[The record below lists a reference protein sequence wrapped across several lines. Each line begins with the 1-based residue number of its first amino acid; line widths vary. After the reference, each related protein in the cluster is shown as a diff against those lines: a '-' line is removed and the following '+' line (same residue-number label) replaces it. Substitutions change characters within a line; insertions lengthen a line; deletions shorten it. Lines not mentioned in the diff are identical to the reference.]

1 MGLFDNFPYTNF
13 HELNLDWML
22 NALRVL
28 EHTINDFVAINALKY
43 ADPIQWNITSQ
54 YEKNTIVIDPQT
66 GTAYISVQPVPAGV
80 SLTNTDYWT
89 VVFDLGSFVVK
100 ASKNFTDRYEAD
112 TTTTAT
118 FSSNIGDWLVWADTL
133 YIAIS
138 NITAGDAYV
147 INSNIRHFTI
157 EDIIGHLTDLTTV
170 DQSNIVAAIN
180 ELVSSISAVDAKIG
194 DLDNL
199 ITTDKSSVVN
209 AINDEVTARAN
220 TDTALSNDI
229 GDLST
234 LNTTDKSSL
243 VNAVNEVISDTDNKI
258 KAMEVSEIRNLIG
271 NLLLNDI
278 NSDGLALNGC
288 CYAGNNLLVA
298 YYSDNGVSN
307 TGKLKAY
314 NLETFSLAW
323 EHSIVGYHGNSITYN
338 PTNDHIYICAM
349 KDNTNNADLN
359 IIIEIDMAQP
369 DTVLRTFPL
378 PDTTQCLSLVYDI
391 EKDLYYATV
400 NGGATP
406 GVSDLLYIYNSDL
419 TELVQSVLLK
429 EYPATTYGLSMQGV
443 QLAKDGI
450 VYAVTYEDKC
460 HYIMGWTATTG
471 DVVAIAATP
480 NIINSCRA
488 VGEVQAFC
496 YDYDHDR
503 YIVCSELVRTGL
515 LTYNRCANFFEV
527 DLVKGI
533 VVFEPIPTNTNFES
547 GNSNRS
553 ILGVVMAAN
562 TYRPMFRVGNSN
574 YLALPNDALVYCR
587 VKGRSV
593 DIKFYH
599 TYSSISERTDK
610 IYDLDISGYKG
621 RIEGYANGDPV
632 TFYRTHFESTCYPR
646 FLWCTFEGYEYA
658 TGTFMNMFIGA
669 GSKVY
674 TQACNYPDYAGTG
687 YRCHIMCR
695 EGSEIRSSGDTYT
708 GTVNADR
715 NLAGCSNE
723 IVE

>member
-1 MGLFDNFPYTNF
+1 MGLFDHFPYTNF

-66 GTAYISVQPVPAGV
+66 GTAYISVQPIPAGV

-170 DQSNIVAAIN
+170 DQRNIVAAIN

-194 DLDNL
+194 DLNNL
-199 ITTDKSSVVN
+199 STTDKSSVVN

-220 TDTALSNDI
+220 ADIALGNDI
-229 GDLST
+229 GNLSN
-234 LNTTDKSSL
+234 LNTTDQSSL

-271 NLLLNDI
+271 NLLVNDI
-278 NSDGLALNGC
+278 HNDGLALNGC
-288 CYAGNNLLVA
+288 CYAGSNLLVA

-323 EHSIVGYHGNSITYN
+323 EHSIAAYHGNSITYN
-338 PTNDHIYICAM
+338 PNNNHIYICAM
-349 KDNTNNADLN
+349 SDNVNSTLLN
-359 IIIEIDMAQP
+359 IIIEIDMNQP
-369 DTVLRTFPL
+369 DTILRTFPL

-400 NGGATP
+400 NGGVTP
-406 GVSDLLYIYNSDL
+406 GVSNLLYIYNSDL
-419 TELVQSVLLK
+419 TELVQSVLLT
-429 EYPATTYGLSMQGV
+429 EYPATTYGLSMQSV
-443 QLAKDGI
+443 QLAKDGV
-450 VYAVTYEDKC
+450 VYAVTYEQNC
-460 HYIMGWTATTG
+460 HYIIGWTANTG

-480 NIINSCRA
+480 NIINSCRS
-488 VGEVQAFC
+488 VGETQAFC
-496 YDYDHDR
+496 YDFDHDR
-503 YIVCSELVRTGL
+503 YIVCSETFSTGL
-515 LTYNRCANFFEV
+515 LSYNRCANFFEV

-533 VVFEPIPTNTNFES
+533 VVFEPIPTSTSFDS

-553 ILGVVMAAN
+553 ILYVIMAAN
-562 TYRPMFRVGNSN
+562 TYQPLFRVGAHEALS
-574 YLALPNDALVYCR
+574 LPNDGMNYCK

-593 DIKFYH
+593 DIKFAH
-599 TYSSISERTDK
+599 TYSSVNDRTDK
-610 IYDLDISGYKG
+610 IYDMDLSGYKG
-621 RIEGYANGDPV
+621 RLEGFSASDKTKFNK
-632 TFYRTHFESTCYPR
+632 THLLTYCCPR
-646 FLWCTFEGYEYA
+646 FLWCEFEGYEYQS
-658 TGTFMNMFIGA
+658 TLYNNLFIGA
-669 GSKVY
+669 GSRVY
-674 TQACNYPDYAGTG
+674 TQQCDYPDYVGSGTR
-687 YRCHIMCR
+687 YHIICR
-695 EGSEIRSSGDTYT
+695 EGSEIRSYGDTYT
-708 GTVNADR
+708 GTVNANR
-715 NLAGCSNE
+715 SLGQCSNE